1 MISVRLI
8 ESACRVPI
16 THDRS
21 FAARI
26 NRQISFYPFFL
37 FLQMKSSKG
46 IKNGERVISQIRF
59 SRGESAKF
67 CDWME
72 RGGRGEKREGKSV
85 GGSFF
90 FRAAEYRLPKIPVIT
105 DRRGLVRDGSKSPW
119 RKTAHGPQ

>member
-1 MISVRLI
+1 
-8 ESACRVPI
+8 
-16 THDRS
+16 
-21 FAARI
+21 
-26 NRQISFYPFFL
+26 
-37 FLQMKSSKG
+37 MKSSKG

-90 FRAAEYRLPKIPVIT
+90 SRGRISVTENTGDHRSAWTGSGRFKKSLEKNRARAAMRLLLKINEPSRSLPRT
-105 DRRGLVRDGSKSPW
+105 DGR
-119 RKTAHGPQ
+119 

>member
-1 MISVRLI
+1 MISARLI

-59 SRGESAKF
+59 SRGVRNFAIGWS
-67 CDWME
+67 
-72 RGGRGEKREGKSV
+72 GEEGEKKREGKSV

>member
-1 MISVRLI
+1 
-8 ESACRVPI
+8 
-16 THDRS
+16 
-21 FAARI
+21 
-26 NRQISFYPFFL
+26 
-37 FLQMKSSKG
+37 MKSSKG

-72 RGGRGEKREGKSV
+72 RGGRREKREGKSV

-105 DRRGLVRDGSKSPW
+105 DRRGRFGTVQKVPGEKPRTG
-119 RKTAHGPQ
+119 RNETVVEN